1 MAANFFKI
9 ILASWKRFN
18 DDRCFTAAIVISYFS
33 LLCLVPLIALFAF
46 LGAKILGNPELIFHS
61 LNIFT
66 DEFFA
71 QMDPAFFK
79 KLQALSGSL
88 SNLGWFGII
97 GSLIAASFLFS
108 NLLTTINRIFR
119 AKSNH
124 SFIYNRL
131 IEYVVMLLIG
141 IFLLLSLSV
150 TAVWIAFQQL
160 LHQSP
165 VFSGFINPRVVNVLN
180 SFFFQSL
187 LPFGLTFLMIFVLYK
202 FIPEVRVQTRSALLG
217 AAITAVFWEI
227 FKRGFAFYAIHLS
240 AVGLVLSK
248 VLAGTLTSV
257 IFFLLWISSSLVI
270 LLWGAE
276 LVAIMNENYEL
287 SSLHRSRSA

>member
-1 MAANFFKI
+1 MAANVFQI

-33 LLCLVPLIALFAF
+33 LLGLVPLIALFAF
-46 LGAKILGNPELIFHS
+46 LGGKILGNPELIFRS

-71 QMDPAFFK
+71 QMDPAFFP
-79 KLQALSGSL
+79 KLQTLGGSL

-108 NLLTTINRIFR
+108 NLLTIINRIFR
-119 AKSNH
+119 AKYNH

-141 IFLLLSLSV
+141 VFLLLSLSI

-160 LHQSP
+160 LRQSP
-165 VFSGFINPRVVNVLN
+165 VFSGFVNPQAVNVLN
-180 SFFFQSL
+180 SFLFQYL
-187 LPFGLTFLMIFVLYK
+187 LPFLLTFLMIFILYK

-227 FKRGFAFYAIHLS
+227 FKRGFAFYAVHFS

-287 SSLHRSRSA
+287 ASYHRSQPA

>member
-1 MAANFFKI
+1 
-9 ILASWKRFN
+9 
-18 DDRCFTAAIVISYFS
+18 
-33 LLCLVPLIALFAF
+33 
-46 LGAKILGNPELIFHS
+46 
-61 LNIFT
+61 
-66 DEFFA
+66 
-71 QMDPAFFK
+71 MDPAFFK

-187 LPFGLTFLMIFVLYK
+187 LPFGLTFLMILFFLNFIRRGQSSGLAVL
-202 FIPEVRVQTRSALLG
+202 FRSTLLLG
-217 AAITAVFWEI
+217 FSGRYLKEA
-227 FKRGFAFYAIHLS
+227 AFYCHSLICRR
-240 AVGLVLSK
+240 LVLSK
-248 VLAGTLTSV
+248 YWPVLLTSV
-257 IFFLLWISSSLVI
+257 FFFFSGFVFLVFA
-270 LLWGAE
+270 LAE
-276 LVAIMNENYEL
+276 LNWWLFMNENL
-287 SSLHRSRSA
+287 